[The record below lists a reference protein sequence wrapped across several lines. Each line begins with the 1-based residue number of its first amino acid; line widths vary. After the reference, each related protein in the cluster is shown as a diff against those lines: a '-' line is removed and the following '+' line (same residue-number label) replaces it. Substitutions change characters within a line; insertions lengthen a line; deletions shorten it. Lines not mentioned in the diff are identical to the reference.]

1 MPDEKTPDRPI
12 EKSAVYFNGFGM
24 GIGTSDISIQ
34 LHLDNEPVV
43 ELKASYTTVKTFALA
58 LMATV
63 QRFEQITSHNI
74 LTINDISDSMRKE
87 TKEEATVKASGS

>member
-1 MPDEKTPDRPI
+1 MPDEKTPDRPL
-12 EKSAVYFNGFGM
+12 EKCTIYFNGFGM

-43 ELKASYTTVKTFALA
+43 ELKASYTTIKTFASALA
-58 LMATV
+58 ATV
-63 QRFEQITSHNI
+63 DRFERMTNHKI

-87 TKEEATVKASGS
+87 PKEEAKVKTSGS